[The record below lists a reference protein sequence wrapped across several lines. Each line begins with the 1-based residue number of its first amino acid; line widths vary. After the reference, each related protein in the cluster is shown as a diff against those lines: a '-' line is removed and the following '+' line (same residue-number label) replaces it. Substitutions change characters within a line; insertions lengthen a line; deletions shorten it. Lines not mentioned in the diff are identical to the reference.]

1 MPAFAPSYSD
11 SLFASACER
20 LGVDMHSAGNARNSE
35 GTEDA
40 PPCVG
45 YGTCKPVCPSRAKY
59 TAERHVAAAEA
70 DGATVVAE
78 APVQRLETDA
88 SGERVV
94 RAVYADDADDGSER
108 TVEAEQFVLAAGGV
122 ETPRLLLLSA
132 DESNPDG
139 LANASGAVGRY
150 LMDHLFAGTGGVLDE
165 PTRQKHVGFNT
176 SECHQFYDDPTAGAS
191 GTAGSIPP
199 TDADC
204 GPIKLEFVNYAGPSP
219 TDVALDAERWGD
231 DLLAEARETY
241 GRFLEV
247 GALVGQLPR
256 AENRVELDPERTDD
270 HGNPV
275 PRVVWDL
282 DDRTRRTIERANEI
296 QEHILGALGVDVRWQ
311 VGPETTGPAFHQ
323 MGTTRM
329 GTDPA
334 SSVVDPRLR
343 AHDHPNLSV
352 VSSSVFPT
360 GGAMNPTLTIAALA
374 LRAADRLDR
383 TLGG

>member
-1 MPAFAPSYSD
+1 
-11 SLFASACER
+11 
-20 LGVDMHSAGNARNSE
+20 VGNARNAE
-35 GTEDA
+35 RYDDA
-40 PPCVG
+40 PACVG

-70 DGATVVAE
+70 DGATVVAN

-88 SGERVV
+88 AGERVV
-94 RAVYADDADDGSER
+94 RAAYADDGPGGDGEER
-108 TVEAEQFVLAAGGV
+108 TVTAEEFVLAAGGV
-122 ETPRLLLLSA
+122 STPRLLLLSA
-132 DESNPDG
+132 DEANPDG
-139 LANASGAVGRY
+139 LANSSGAVGRY
-150 LMDHLFAGTGGVLDE
+150 FMDHLYAGTGGVLDE

-176 SECHQFYDDPTAGAS
+176 SECHQFYDDPTVGAS
-191 GTAGSIPP
+191 GTDGSVPP

-219 TDVALDAERWGD
+219 TDVALDSERWGD
-231 DLLAEARETY
+231 ELLAEARAAY
-241 GRFLEV
+241 GQTIEV

-275 PRVVWDL
+275 PRIVWRL
-282 DDRTRRTIERANEI
+282 DDRTRRTLRRANEI
-296 QEHILGALGVDVRWQ
+296 QEAVLAELGADVRWQ

-329 GTDPA
+329 GADPA
-334 SSVVDPRLR
+334 TSVVDGDCRT
-343 AHDHPNLSV
+343 HDHPNLWV
-352 VSSSVFPT
+352 TSSSTFPT

-374 LRAADRLDR
+374 LRAAERLDA
-383 TLGG
+383 TLS